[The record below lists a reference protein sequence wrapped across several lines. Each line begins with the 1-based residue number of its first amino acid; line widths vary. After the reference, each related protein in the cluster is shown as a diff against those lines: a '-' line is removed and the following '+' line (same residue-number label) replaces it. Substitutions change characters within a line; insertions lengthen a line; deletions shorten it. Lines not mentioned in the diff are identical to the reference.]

1 MQPLLRYY
9 EYSQG
14 VQIHVAGWPP
24 VFDELPAP
32 FPFHLGRRAVTIV
45 SQNMAMEG
53 ACFVIAASQVLSEQH
68 AEITK
73 TAGNPFFKG
82 VESSKGRPV
91 GGGGLAMIFGPDG
104 RPLCDPLEKGE
115 EGIVTAKIDLSMID
129 YAKQVGLTYE
139 SGRWV
144 IS

>member
-32 FPFHLGRRAVTIV
+32 WPFHVGCRAETIA

-53 ACFVIAASQVLSEQH
+53 ACFVIVATQVLSEQH
-68 AEITK
+68 GEITK

-82 VESSKGRPV
+82 VEGSKGQAV
-91 GGGGLAMIFGPDG
+91 GGGGFAMIFAPDG
-104 RPLCDPLEKGE
+104 RPLCEPLEKGE
-115 EGIVTAKIDLSMID
+115 EGILTAKIDLSMID
-129 YAKQVGLTYE
+129 FAKQVE
-139 SGRWV
+139 SSQTQPGYGNG
-144 IS
+144 